1 MNGNESKS
9 RAVEVMVRM
18 EYEHGL
24 QDELHKMSEVKL
36 ESKFN
41 LTRHDA
47 ISLWNVIHDGDS
59 DRTVYGLPTEHSE
72 VLREMLV
79 EALHQGLDGYT
90 YQETFVIRA
99 FLSDI
104 GYAVG
109 LVVNSR

>member
-1 MNGNESKS
+1 MNGNESKL

-18 EYEHGL
+18 EYENGL
-24 QDELHKMSEVKL
+24 QDELHEMSEVKL

-47 ISLWNVIHDGDS
+47 VSLWCVIHDS
-59 DRTVYGLPTEHSE
+59 DPDHTIYNLPTEHSE
-72 VLREMLV
+72 VLREMLI

-90 YQETFVIRA
+90 YEETFVIRA

-109 LVVNSR
+109 LVVKG